1 MRSGV
6 EDEEKRSKWTSHFDS
21 SGKAQTKAWESP
33 SDFDQFSNL
42 INVWPRF
49 HSSSALCPHRLPP
62 SSTSGLIAWSAF
74 EADKFCL
81 YDFVSS
87 SAIWPSDYESDYG
100 LPTSTPRPHPSST
113 NDFSTTSSSPTLVS
127 TASTGLIA
135 WFCLR
140 GRHALA
146 GTVWL
151 SDYESDAST
160 LRHYLFVLCASACPA
175 TQFYFIVCG
184 NFERSTSLYSNY
196 RSIIKVWGMQN
207 MVGTLAR
214 IIVSILFSTRWRR
227 FLMMT
232 MASSV
237 PPVAWTLTRRSS
249 YSPHHPFGPS
259 FSIKPAYVSMAP
271 STRNAARR
279 GATGTGTHDPTV
291 SGTYVMRT
299 RSGVAINPPAKQNNK
314 RQRNAVPESSP
325 APDDPHRPKPRPLPR
340 RSSGTTFED
349 YARILARPRKQHLK
363 PTADSVSSGMEL
375 QSDHPPDTPDIDDD
389 VPVTDTRM
397 DDDMNGGSDNDA
409 DDDMTNEDREHSQ
422 ANEDEDE
429 DNDGSYIVG
438 KADGCHREDNVE
450 GDSDNDAKDGDEE
463 PEGGDEELEG
473 GDEEPEGGENNKDFE
488 TSQARRLRPRRVKKG
503 SYNLHF
509 DDGSQSSSSDTSYR
523 EGPATSD
530 QDSAHE
536 SDANKDLDPT
546 TTARLHRLLSAGK
559 EACSYFTWWQPHS
572 SQYSLWPDADTP
584 DIDNSE
590 NEDEPSGHL
599 KRGRLCQEGIDE
611 AQELGQKTAEEA
623 RVIGAKY
630 GKSAR
635 AILIEA
641 GLSIK
646 HSRSESDWNA
656 HQRWFMDNNPRKDKE
671 SIIDWKERQRK
682 HYHAMGKDD
691 EEWDI
696 IRNYNV
702 TGGNTNQSRA
712 KTILSMR
719 EDIARKLSAY
729 SRLEGVEAIGCI
741 FDTTQDEAARQASGF
756 VAGSDLIV
764 KLINEHQLDARAI
777 LDWVVTATKAKGYN
791 ISVPQFMGGVGAYEI
806 LLSKPNEA
814 PRDRYRRI
822 WPIMVLEHTSK
833 FGYQP
838 KAVQWRKLLDYAFQY
853 KFMIK
858 NWPEDVLPIAREKKS
873 KGKRRG
879 QGRTVEDVMSEL
891 DVDVPEI
898 EFAAWPDECIKQ
910 LNDEVPEMFDI
921 PLVTSA
927 LDVVLRKLVDS
938 AKFKASV
945 PEDILAAHEAH
956 PDGQTP
962 STHDT
967 LPSDHESPVHSEP
980 PDLAI
985 KPTSPYQFHS
995 STSPRG
1001 HSSSSSSQ
1009 MCLIGNLAL
1018 VLPTSRDEPVGWWKT
1033 TG

>member
-1 MRSGV
+1 MFGPISTHRL
-6 EDEEKRSKWTSHFDS
+6 
-21 SGKAQTKAWESP
+21 P
-33 SDFDQFSNL
+33 
-42 INVWPRF
+42 
-49 HSSSALCPHRLPP
+49 SALIVCPP

-100 LPTSTPRPHPSST
+100 PTCLNTSPTSILYKYNQSLGYAKYGRETGAYNCKHSFL
-113 NDFSTTSSSPTLVS
+113 DTLEEIFDDDHGIIS
-127 TASTGLIA
+127 TAS
-135 WFCLR
+135 
-140 GRHALA
+140 
-146 GTVWL
+146 
-151 SDYESDAST
+151 
-160 LRHYLFVLCASACPA
+160 
-175 TQFYFIVCG
+175 
-184 NFERSTSLYSNY
+184 SLDSYD
-196 RSIIKVWGMQN
+196 
-207 MVGTLAR
+207 
-214 IIVSILFSTRWRR
+214 
-227 FLMMT
+227 
-232 MASSV
+232 
-237 PPVAWTLTRRSS
+237 RRSS
-249 YSPHHPFGPS
+249 YLPHHPFGPS
-259 FSIKPAYVSMAP
+259 FSTPFLSIKPIYVSMAP
-271 STRNAARR
+271 STRNAARC

-291 SGTYVMRT
+291 SDTYVMRT
-299 RSGVAINPPAKQNNK
+299 RSGVDINPPAKQNNK
-314 RQRNAVPESSP
+314 CQRNAVPESSP
-325 APDDPHRPKPRPLPR
+325 APDDPNRPKPRPLPR

-349 YARILARPRKQHLK
+349 YARVLARPRKQNVK
-363 PTADSVSSGMEL
+363 PTVDSVSSGMEL

-397 DDDMNGGSDNDA
+397 DDDMNSGSDNDA

-429 DNDGSYIVG
+429 DNDGSYMVG
-438 KADGCHREDNVE
+438 KADGCHHEDNVE

-463 PEGGDEELEG
+463 PEGG
-473 GDEEPEGGENNKDFE
+473 ENNEDFE
-488 TSQARRLRPRRVKKG
+488 TSQVGRADGHLLVKTG

-536 SDANKDLDPT
+536 SDANKDLDLDHNSLSSPPAKRRKRSSAIET
-546 TTARLHRLLSAGK
+546 TLANTSQK
-559 EACSYFTWWQPHS
+559 TSHS
-572 SQYSLWPDADTP
+572 TTVHKKHASISHGSNSTPASIVFGPTP

-599 KRGRLCQEGIDE
+599 KCGWLCQEGIDE

-630 GKSAR
+630 GKSVR

-646 HSRSESDWNA
+646 HSQSESDWNA
-656 HQRWFMDNNPRKDKE
+656 HQCWFMDKHPRKDKE
-671 SIIDWKERQRK
+671 YDANSRVSAIIDWKEHQHK

-696 IRNYNV
+696 IFNYNV
-702 TGGNTNQSRA
+702 TGSNTNQSRA
-712 KTILSMR
+712 KTISSMR

-729 SRLEGVEAIGCI
+729 SRLEGVEAISCI
-741 FDTTQDEAARQASGF
+741 FDTTQDEAARQASSF

-777 LDWVVTATKAKGYN
+777 LDWVVTAMKAKGYN
-791 ISVPQFMGGVGAYEI
+791 ISVPQFMGGVGAYKI

-814 PRDRYRRI
+814 PHDHYRRI
-822 WPIMVLEHTSK
+822 WPIMVLEHTLK
-833 FGYQP
+833 FGYRP
-838 KAVQWRKLLDYAFQY
+838 KAVQWQKLLDYAFQY

-858 NWPEDVLPIAREKKS
+858 NWPEDILPIGPEFNPHNLSSQHLKLLVVPFIKRKAHSYYEAELRTEAESLLELEKKKS
-873 KGKRRG
+873 KGKHRN
-879 QGRTVEDVMSEL
+879 QGCTVEDVMSEL

-898 EFAAWPDECIKQ
+898 EFAAWPDGMSFPQCIKQ

-927 LDVVLRKLVDS
+927 LDVVLHKLVDS
-938 AKFKASV
+938 AKFKVSV

-962 STHDT
+962 STHDM
-967 LPSDHESPVHSEP
+967 LPSDHESPVTPSP
-980 PDLAI
+980 PTLLL
-985 KPTSPYQFHS
+985 Q
-995 STSPRG
+995 
-1001 HSSSSSSQ
+1001 
-1009 MCLIGNLAL
+1009 
-1018 VLPTSRDEPVGWWKT
+1018 
-1033 TG
+1033 